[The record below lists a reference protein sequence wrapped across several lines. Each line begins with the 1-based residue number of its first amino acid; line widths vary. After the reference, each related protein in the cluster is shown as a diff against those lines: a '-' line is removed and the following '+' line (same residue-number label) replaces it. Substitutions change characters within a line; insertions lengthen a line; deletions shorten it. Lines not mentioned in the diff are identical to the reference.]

1 VRPIDRPHRSEEKH
15 DMGFF
20 KKMADQ
26 AKDAANAAGTAVGGA
41 AAPPGGHQAAADAAL
56 AQQRA
61 LGIDTANFGG
71 PSNAVVGDDDPI
83 WEPIEGISLE
93 VYAVTAK
100 KASNLGV
107 TDEVGMR
114 EVAVQEG
121 LDPDKYVA
129 ASHGWT
135 ARMGQNM
142 AVGQKFRQYF
152 DPA

>member
-1 VRPIDRPHRSEEKH
+1 
-15 DMGFF
+15 MGFF

-26 AKDAANAAGTAVGGA
+26 AKDAANQAGQAVGGA
-41 AAPPGGHQAAADAAL
+41 GGGGFNQQAAQDAM

-61 LGIDTANFGG
+61 MGIDTANFGG
-71 PSNAVVGDDDPI
+71 PSNAPVADDDPI
-83 WEPIEGISLE
+83 WQPIEGISLE
-93 VYAVTAK
+93 LYAVTAK

-107 TDEVGMR
+107 TDEAGMR
-114 EVAVQEG
+114 EVAAQEG

-142 AVGQKFRQYF
+142 AVGQKFRTYY